1 MTQAEEVLAQIPLFH
16 GLTNYQLKD
25 ISSISREQRYKKGQ
39 VIIREGDS
47 ADIMY
52 ILIKGSVEIS
62 RTVTINISKEQLGE
76 LEKSIV
82 KLEAKDHPCFGE
94 VALLE
99 KSLRGATITA
109 LEDCHLLGI
118 PGEAFDRI
126 CDKDSVLGYI
136 VTKNIARQLSA
147 RLRSTN
153 QDVLKL
159 TSALSLALSRR

>member
-1 MTQAEEVLAQIPLFH
+1 MTQAEEVLAQIPLFR
-16 GLTNYQLKD
+16 GLTSSQLKD
-25 ISSISREQRYKKGQ
+25 IFSISREQRNKKGQ
-39 VIIREGDS
+39 AIIHEGD
-47 ADIMY
+47 AAEIMY

-62 RTVTINISKEQLGE
+62 RTVTINITQRQLGE
-76 LEKSIV
+76 REKSIV
-82 KLEAKDHPCFGE
+82 KLDAKDHPCFGE

-109 LEDCHLLGI
+109 LEDCDLLGI
-118 PGEAFDRI
+118 PGEAFDKL